1 MVALRDTHEA
11 SFDFEAWADKLNL
24 PAEQKEKLQECHTYV
39 VSCMHKQAEKQA
51 AEAKKVEEGEAKADK
66 GAEKS
71 AEKSSEKGL
80 GLARA
85 KLLDEKSM
93 IWKPFASYKIST
105 RVRALKPRSTASVAC
120 SYRWSMMCVPW
131 SLSWPS
137 VLP

>member
-66 GAEKS
+66 S
-71 AEKSSEKGL
+71 AEKVFLKF
-80 GLARA
+80 
-85 KLLDEKSM
+85 LDKNIPYEFLVK
-93 IWKPFASYKIST
+93 
-105 RVRALKPRSTASVAC
+105 
-120 SYRWSMMCVPW
+120 
-131 SLSWPS
+131 
-137 VLP
+137 